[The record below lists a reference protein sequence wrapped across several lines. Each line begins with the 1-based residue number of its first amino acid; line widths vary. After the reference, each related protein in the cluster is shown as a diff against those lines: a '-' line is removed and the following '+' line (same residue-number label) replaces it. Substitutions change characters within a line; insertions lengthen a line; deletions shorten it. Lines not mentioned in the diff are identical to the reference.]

1 MLGVNA
7 GNMKEGLL
15 QPVKSVSQINSEI
28 RQLLDKDFRF
38 VRVRGEISTIRQP
51 FSGHTYF
58 ILKDSQSQ
66 LASVLFK
73 NQRRWL
79 ASELEEGQQVVC
91 DGRISVYEPR
101 GQYQLI
107 VDTID
112 FDGTGQLRILFEQ
125 LKDKLRSE
133 GLFDQEH
140 KLKLPEAIEKA
151 ILITS
156 PSGAAVHD
164 FISICH
170 GRRSD
175 LLIQILPVRV
185 QGKDSVEEICRAIE
199 TAHTFSPDVIVLC
212 RGGGSIEDLW
222 SFNEE
227 TVARAIFRAEI
238 PVVTGI
244 GHETDFTIA
253 DFCADHRCATPT
265 AAAELITSDPA
276 GYEERLE
283 YFSRRLLRS
292 MGYLLDNYTIRL
304 DRATETLS
312 TFDQAFSHHTFTVD
326 HLFSRL
332 HASMT
337 LSVELKAKRF
347 SEIFSLL
354 LRLSPEYSIN
364 RHHDRL
370 TYLGQRLIDRT
381 DQLIQ
386 SRQNRLEQNAAVLDT
401 LSPLKTL
408 ARGYGIVSK
417 GDGPAGKSKEIVTST
432 SQVIEEEEVEIRLHR
447 GSMDCRVV
455 RKKA

>member
-1 MLGVNA
+1 MLDINVEKMN
-7 GNMKEGLL
+7 EGLL
-15 QPVKSVSQINSEI
+15 QQVKSVSQINSEI

-79 ASELEEGQQVVC
+79 GSELEEGQQVIC

-125 LKDKLRSE
+125 LKQKLRNE
-133 GLFDQEH
+133 GLFDQGH
-140 KLKLPEAIEKA
+140 KLKLPEAIDKA

-156 PSGAAVHD
+156 PTGAAVHD

-175 LLIQILPVRV
+175 LLLQILPVRV
-185 QGKDSVEEICRAIE
+185 QGKDAAEEICRAIE
-199 TAHTFSPDVIVLC
+199 TAHAFSPDVIVLC

-222 SFNEE
+222 SYNEE
-227 TVARAIFRAEI
+227 TVARAIFKAQI

-253 DFCADHRCATPT
+253 DFCADYRCATPT

-276 GYEERLE
+276 GYKEKLE
-283 YFSRRLLRS
+283 YFSSRLLRS
-292 MGYLLDNYTIRL
+292 MGYLLDNYTTRL
-304 DRATETLS
+304 NRATETLS
-312 TFDQAFSHHTFTVD
+312 TFDKAFSHHTLTVD

-332 HASMT
+332 HASMA
-337 LSVELKAKRF
+337 LSVEMKANRF

-354 LRLSPEYSIN
+354 LRLSPENSIN

-370 TYLGQRLIDRT
+370 AYLGQRLIDRT
-381 DQLIQ
+381 NQMIR

-408 ARGYGIVSK
+408 ARGYGIVSRGGGLLARQK
-417 GDGPAGKSKEIVTST
+417 KSLPAP
-432 SQVIEEEEVEIRLHR
+432 
-447 GSMDCRVV
+447 V
-455 RKKA
+455 R

>member
-1 MLGVNA
+1 MMN
-7 GNMKEGLL
+7 EGSI
-15 QPVKSVSQINSEI
+15 QQVKSVSQINSEI
-28 RQLLDKDFRF
+28 RQLLDKEYRF
-38 VRVRGEISTIRQP
+38 VRVRGEVSTIRQP

-58 ILKDSQSQ
+58 VLKDNKSQ

-79 ASELEEGQQVVC
+79 ASELEEGQQVIC

-125 LKDKLRSE
+125 LKQKLRGE

-140 KLKLPEAIEKA
+140 KLPLPSAIDKVV
-151 ILITS
+151 LITS

-164 FISICH
+164 FISISR
-170 GRRSD
+170 GRRAD

-185 QGKDSVEEICRAIE
+185 QGQGSAEEICRALE
-199 TAHTFSPDVIVLC
+199 KAHSLTPDVIVLC

-222 SFNEE
+222 SYNEE
-227 TVARAIFRAEI
+227 TVARAIFQANI
-238 PVVTGI
+238 PVVAGI

-253 DFCADHRCATPT
+253 DYCADFRCATPT

-276 GYEERLE
+276 GYEEKLE
-283 YFSRRLLRS
+283 YFSSRLLRS
-292 MGYLLDNYTIRL
+292 MAYLLSDYTIRL
-304 DRATETLS
+304 NRATETLS
-312 TFDQAFSHHTFTVD
+312 TFDKAFSHHTFTVD

-332 HASMT
+332 HASMA
-337 LSVELKAKRF
+337 LSVEQKTIGF
-347 SEIFSLL
+347 SELHSHL
-354 LRLSPEYSIN
+354 LRLSPENSIR

-370 TYLGQRLIDRT
+370 EYLGQRLIDRT

-386 SRQNRLEQNAAVLDT
+386 SRHSRLEQLAAVLDT

-408 ARGYGIVSK
+408 ARGYGIVSRI
-417 GDGPAGKSKEIVTST
+417 GGATDGSNEIVTST
-432 SQVIEEEEVEIRLHR
+432 SQVIEEEEVEIRLHQ
-447 GSMDCRVV
+447 GAIDCRVV
-455 RKKA
+455 RKKS

>member
-1 MLGVNA
+1 MLVVNA
-7 GNMKEGLL
+7 GKMNEGLL
-15 QPVKSVSQINSEI
+15 QQVKSVSEINSEI
-28 RQLLDKDFRF
+28 GQLLDKEFRF
-38 VRVRGEISTIRQP
+38 VRVCGEISTIRQP

-73 NQRRWL
+73 SQRRWL
-79 ASELEEGQQVVC
+79 ASELEEGQQVIC

-125 LKDKLRSE
+125 LKQKLRNE

-140 KLKLPEAIEKA
+140 KLKLPAAIDKA

-156 PSGAAVHD
+156 PTGAAVHD

-185 QGKDSVEEICRAIE
+185 QGKDSAAEICRAIE
-199 TAHTFSPDVIVLC
+199 TAHAFRPDVIVLC

-222 SFNEE
+222 SYNEE
-227 TVARAIFRAEI
+227 TVARTIFKAEI

-253 DFCADHRCATPT
+253 DFCADYRCATPT

-276 GYEERLE
+276 GYEEKLE
-283 YFSRRLLRS
+283 YFSSRLLRS
-292 MGYLLDNYTIRL
+292 MGYLLDKYTTRL
-304 DRATETLS
+304 NGATETLS
-312 TFDQAFSHHTFTVD
+312 TFDKAFSHHTFTVD

-332 HASMT
+332 HASMA
-337 LSVELKAKRF
+337 LSVELKANRF
-347 SEIFSLL
+347 YEISSLL
-354 LRLSPEYSIN
+354 LRLSPENSIS

-370 TYLGQRLIDRT
+370 AYLGQRLIDRT
-381 DQLIQ
+381 DQMIR

-408 ARGYGIVSK
+408 ARGYSIVSR
-417 GDGPAGKSKEIVTST
+417 GGGPAGNSKEIVTST
-432 SQVIEEEEVEIRLHR
+432 SQVIEEEEVEIRLYQ

-455 RKKA
+455 RKKS